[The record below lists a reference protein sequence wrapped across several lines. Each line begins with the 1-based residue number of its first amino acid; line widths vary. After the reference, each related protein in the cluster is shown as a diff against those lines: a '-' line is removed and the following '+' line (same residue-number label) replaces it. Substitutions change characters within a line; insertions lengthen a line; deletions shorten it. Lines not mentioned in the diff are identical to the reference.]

1 MEKATSIKMAET
13 PETPE
18 ETVIHWSRGNKHSL
32 EPSSA
37 SNNTAEVTAAQELAK
52 KGKRGLL
59 ELLKLN
65 SEDDWREWLV
75 SDLVKPY
82 WLELWDYLAKNPTAK
97 QKRGAGLARI
107 QELIIKG
114 EARGVAKYS
123 RRHVEKTGWDLNEHL
138 AYFVHNVRSENTH
151 RRGGVFFQKNLPE
164 NIMDTAIWTLKN
176 ILIQMHSPSQINKP
190 SGGKAIFGETLP
202 EYKSIK
208 VHNTRA
214 QQAAK
219 AGADSAAK
227 SKADPKEVQE
237 PESDGESSLSS
248 LADTTE
254 DEFPGPLGA
263 QQPRTQV
270 WEHEPLSDR
279 QRLILKRQSETFD
292 LKDPFWAYARIE
304 AALQLSGPQTIAQA
318 EEMVATAE
326 SAESVETDD
335 VSDTTPRK
343 PKRVKKAVDMRK
355 MLDNRVFES
364 SAYQTAENLQW
375 SFDTSTDANDLLIQ
389 PTLEDY
395 ERISMHEKW
404 LDAQEYQ
411 FDNHEEACRNLGIV
425 DKANPRIKG
434 MQRGQE
440 LKFWQP

>member
-254 DEFPGPLGA
+254 DEF
-263 QQPRTQV
+263 R
-270 WEHEPLSDR
+270 
-279 QRLILKRQSETFD
+279 
-292 LKDPFWAYARIE
+292 
-304 AALQLSGPQTIAQA
+304 A